1 MLRHVVLLRFT
12 PQATPAA
19 VAAAVD
25 ALRTLPDS
33 IDDIVG
39 YEVGVDAGLAEAN
52 ASLVVLAE
60 FADAEGWRRYQEHPD
75 HQRVLAEHLRPI
87 LAQRLALQFE
97 T

>member
-33 IDDIVG
+33 IDAIVG
-39 YEVGVDAGLAEAN
+39 YEVGVDAGLAEDN

-87 LAQRLALQFE
+87 LAQRLAVQFE